1 MPWTWTPKR
10 RRAAELV
17 ALGEK
22 TQQQIAKELDITDR
36 ALRLWQRDPEFEAY
50 VRDLERAIREDAK
63 RYLGRRALHAARRL
77 AELMDS
83 GSPRDQVR
91 LKATLEVLDRSG
103 VTAVL
108 KVASTDAEGND
119 LAELLKRLA
128 EGDRDA
134 AHA

>member
-1 MPWTWTPKR
+1 MVWKWTPKR

-22 TQQQIAKELDITDR
+22 TQQQIARDLGITDR
-36 ALRLWQRDPEFEAY
+36 ALRMWQREPEFEAY

-63 RYLGRRALHAARRL
+63 RYLGRRALHAARQL
-77 AELMDS
+77 VGLMDS
-83 GSPRDQVR
+83 GKASDQVR

>member
-1 MPWTWTPKR
+1 MPWQWTPRR
-10 RRAAELV
+10 RRAAELI
-17 ALGEK
+17 ASGEK
-22 TQQQIAKELDITDR
+22 TQQQIAHELGITDR
-36 ALRLWQRDPEFEAY
+36 VLRMWQHKPEFAEY
-50 VRDLERAIREDAK
+50 VADLERAIREDAK

-77 AELMDS
+77 VDLMDS

-128 EGDRDA
+128 EGDHDA
-134 AHA
+134 AHP

>member
-1 MPWTWTPKR
+1 MVWKWTPKR

-22 TQQQIAKELDITDR
+22 TQQQIARDLGITDR
-36 ALRLWQRDPEFEAY
+36 ALRMWQREPEFAAY
-50 VRDLERAIREDAK
+50 VRDLERVIREDAK
-63 RYLGRRALHAARRL
+63 RYLSRRALHAARRL
-77 AELMDS
+77 VELMDS
-83 GSPRDQVR
+83 GTRRDQVR

-134 AHA
+134 AHP